1 MSQIEKF
8 IEKLLLGKSDN
19 NFRFNDICNLL
30 VHFGFEMRIKGSH
43 HIFRKEGIPKMLN
56 LQKDGDLAK
65 NYQIKQVRMMLIEYK
80 EEIF

>member
-1 MSQIEKF
+1 MSQIEKI

-19 NFRFNDICNLL
+19 NIKFNDICNLL

-65 NYQIKQVRMMLIEYK
+65 NYQIKQVRMMLIENK

>member
-8 IEKLLLGKSDN
+8 IAKLLMGKSDN
-19 NFRFNDICNLL
+19 NIKFEDLCNLL
-30 VHFGFEMRIKGSH
+30 VKIGFEMRIKGSH
-43 HIFRKEGIPKMLN
+43 HIFRKEGIPTMLN

-65 NYQIKQVRMMLIEYK
+65 KYQIKQVRKLLVEFN